1 MKEITILSG
10 KGGTG
15 KTTVTASFAAL
26 AEKRVLVDGDVD
38 AANLYMITPHKVL
51 EEYPFQGGALP
62 KIDIEKCTHC
72 GECIE
77 RCRFEALEKG
87 PRLNRIACEG
97 CGVCAHFCPEGA
109 ITMEPRVC
117 GTWFRS
123 ETDNGPMIHAR
134 LGIAEENS
142 GLLVSLLR
150 REAKAAA
157 EAQGANLI
165 LVDGPPGIGCPVIS
179 ATTGCDAVV
188 VVTEPTLS
196 GMHDLERV
204 AELTRFLNVP
214 AMVTINRW
222 DIHPIMA
229 ERIRDLALEKGL
241 FHLGD
246 IPVDE
251 SVTKAMVDGK
261 PLVSCSDG
269 PAAKAIRGVWEQVV
283 TQLEKTNNPM
293 LKMATS

>member
-26 AEKRVLVDGDVD
+26 VPNRVLVDGDVD
-38 AANLYMITPHKVL
+38 AANLFMITPHTVQS
-51 EEYPFQGGALP
+51 EQIFEGGSLP
-62 KIDIEKCTHC
+62 SIDPDACTRC
-72 GECIE
+72 GECVA
-77 RCRFEALEKG
+77 RCRFGALEQG

-109 ITMEPRVC
+109 ISMVPRVC
-117 GTWFRS
+117 GTWYQS
-123 ETDNGPMIHAR
+123 ATPNGPMIHAR

-150 REAKAAA
+150 REARKQA
-157 EAQGANLI
+157 EATLAPLI

-179 ATTGCDAVV
+179 STTGCDAVV

-196 GMHDLERV
+196 GLHDLARV
-204 AELTRFLNVP
+204 AELTTFLKVP

-222 DIHPIMA
+222 DIHPTMA
-229 ERIRDLALEKGL
+229 ERIREFAREKGMH
-241 FHLGD
+241 HLGD

-251 SVTKAMVDGK
+251 GVTVAMIKGQ
-261 PLVSCSDG
+261 PLVTCSDG
-269 PAAKAIRGVWEQVV
+269 PAAQAIRRVWQQVV
-283 TQLEKTNNPM
+283 LFLDEKRGP
-293 LKMATS
+293 LKMAL

>member
-26 AEKRVLVDGDVD
+26 STNRVLVDGDVD
-38 AANLYMITPHKVL
+38 AANLDMIIPHTVL
-51 EEYPFQGGALP
+51 AEHPFEGGSLP
-62 KIDIEKCTHC
+62 KIDIHACTHC
-72 GECIE
+72 GDCID
-77 RCRFEALEKG
+77 RCRFNALEKG
-87 PRLNRIACEG
+87 PRLLRISCEG

-117 GTWFRS
+117 GTWYNS
-123 ETDNGPMIHAR
+123 STENGPMVHAH

-142 GLLVSLLR
+142 GLLVSVLR
-150 REAKAAA
+150 REARKQVEVSGA
-157 EAQGANLI
+157 ELI

-196 GMHDLERV
+196 GLHDLERV
-204 AELTRFLNVP
+204 AELTQFLKVP

-222 DIHPIMA
+222 DIHPMMA
-229 ERIRDLALEKGL
+229 ERIHALIKEKGMH
-241 FHLGD
+241 HLGD

-251 SVTKAMVDGK
+251 EVTAAMVKGL
-261 PLVSCSDG
+261 PLVTCSDG
-269 PAAKAIRGVWEQVV
+269 PAAKAIRRVWAQV
-283 TQLEKTNNPM
+283 LEFLDDKRGP
-293 LKMATS
+293 LKMAL

>member
-38 AANLYMITPHKVL
+38 AANLYMITPHTVL
-51 EEYPFQGGALP
+51 EEHPFEGGALP
-62 KIDIEKCTHC
+62 EIDIQACSHC
-72 GECIE
+72 GDCIE
-77 RCRFEALEKG
+77 RCRFDALEKG
-87 PRLNRIACEG
+87 PRLSRIDCEG

-109 ITMEPRVC
+109 ITMVPRVC

-123 ETDNGPMIHAR
+123 KTDNGPMIHAR

-150 REAKAAA
+150 KEAKAEA
-157 EAQGANLI
+157 EAKGADII

-196 GMHDLERV
+196 GLHDLDRV
-204 AELTRFLNVP
+204 AELARFLNVP
-214 AMVTINRW
+214 VMVTINRW

-229 ERIRDLALEKGL
+229 ERIRDLAEEKGMT
-241 FHLGD
+241 HLGD

-251 SVTKAMVDGK
+251 SVTSAMVSGK
-261 PLVSCSDG
+261 PLVTCSDG
-269 PAAKAIRGVWEQVV
+269 PAAKAIRGVWEQVMKFMD
-283 TQLEKTNNPM
+283 EKRSPFM
-293 LKMATS
+293 KMVP